1 MKMNAA
7 DPRGLLL
14 NHADIKIASDTL
26 LPNSREE
33 KLQHIV
39 GREMCQFEFNRIG

>member
-7 DPRGLLL
+7 DPRGQFL
-14 NHADIKIASDTL
+14 NYDDIKIASDAL
-26 LPNSREE
+26 LLNSRKE
-33 KLQHIV
+33 KLQHSI